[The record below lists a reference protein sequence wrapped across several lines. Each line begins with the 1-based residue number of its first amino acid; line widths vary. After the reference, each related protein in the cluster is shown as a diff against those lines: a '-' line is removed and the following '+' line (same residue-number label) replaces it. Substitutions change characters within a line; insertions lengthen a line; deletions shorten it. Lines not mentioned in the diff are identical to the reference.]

1 LYRTPVEYYHIVNS
15 KGENQFY
22 TPATGEVL
30 SRFDPELSSS
40 TELVMLFMSGH
51 IDDLGLGYFGYKG
64 GPSVKEDGYTK
75 KNFTSQDPSR
85 PSVEIVYENYLPIYC
100 AYTAPDGKLLSK
112 KYLGNYERFGRF
124 MLPLRITD
132 ISYGKGRDSTV
143 TRTIYSSVRID
154 QDDPAFDFT
163 VPADA
168 KPMKLEEA
176 AK

>member
-1 LYRTPVEYYHIVNS
+1 VEYYHIVNS

-22 TPATGEVL
+22 TPATKEVL
-30 SRFDPELSSS
+30 SRYDPDLSSNN
-40 TELVMLFMSGH
+40 ELVMLFLSGR
-51 IDDLGLGYFGYKG
+51 IDDLGLGYLGYKA
-64 GPSVKEDGYTK
+64 GPASREDGYIK
-75 KNFTSQDPSR
+75 KNFTAQDPTL

-100 AYTAPDGKLLSK
+100 AYTAPDGKIINK

-124 MLPLRITD
+124 VLPLRITD
-132 ISYGKGRDSTV
+132 ISYGKDRDSTV

-168 KPMKLEEA
+168 KPMKLEET